1 MMKFELFCLL
11 LNDCFGEYLNV
22 NEFSE
27 IFDANGDCE
36 LREKEQVFP
45 GGCSSLVNNMVLI

>member
-1 MMKFELFCLL
+1 MKFELLFLL

-36 LREKEQVFP
+36 LKERASFP
-45 GGCSSLVNNMVLI
+45 RRAFIVYGS